1 MDGRGYNA
9 RPWLCDLWYFSNI
22 LFMTVRLIPTKT
34 AKSKQ
39 KKTKQKNNRN
49 FTERTVC
56 FWTTKNKVKRQLT
69 TTLTT
74 VTSRSHES
82 PVPESTI
89 SYLLGIVD
97 FGQARKKWLQKK

>member
-1 MDGRGYNA
+1 MVEDIMQNLDYVTCGIFQIYF
-9 RPWLCDLWYFSNI
+9 LWQFVYTQPKQQN
-22 LFMTVRLIPTKT
+22 T
-34 AKSKQ
+34 KQ

-82 PVPESTI
+82 PVPEPTI

-97 FGQARKKWLQKK
+97 FGQARKKWSQKK